1 VSTGP
6 EYAEVEKPL
15 LDQLAGL
22 GWQVL
27 TGSKSDPAVT
37 ERDSFRGP
45 VLEGRLRTA
54 LLTLNPGPSGAPWL
68 DESRLSEVVS
78 SLTRPEA
85 GKLIELNERMTERLL
100 EGVSVSGLPDWDQGR
115 SQRVRFIDFDHPERN
130 DFLAISQFR
139 VDEPGGQAKKFVA
152 PDVVLFVNGIPL
164 VVIECKSPYVTDPMV
179 EGINQL
185 RRYANQRG
193 LGAAEGNEQLFWTN
207 QFVVSTY
214 GDKAR
219 VATFTAGPEHFQ
231 EWKDAAPLSRDE
243 LAGRLGKPAAS
254 LTGQELLVAGML
266 APANLLDLVRHF
278 TLFTEA
284 NGRRIK
290 IVARYQQYRAVGRAL
305 ARLCSGKTRA
315 ADGESDRRGGLI
327 WHTQGS
333 GKSLT
338 MVFLV
343 RAMRSDPLLRA
354 FKVVVVTDRTDLEKQ
369 LAETARLS
377 GEGVQRARRTG
388 KLKIILAE
396 KGPALVFA
404 MIQKYRD
411 TDGTDGADKG
421 ETRMAGDER
430 NEAFGVVNADE
441 TIVILVDEAHRSQTS
456 TLHANLMTALP
467 NAAKIGFTGTPI
479 MREGKKRTDAVFGP
493 FIDKYTIRQAE
504 HDGAVVPIFY
514 EGRTAKGAV
523 AGGSDLD
530 ELFEDMFAGHT
541 ADEVEK
547 LKARYA
553 TTGAVLEA
561 PNLITAKAKSMLW
574 HYVSTVLPGGFK
586 AQLSAASRLATVRY
600 REALLA
606 AREDLV
612 ARIEALP
619 EHLVSGAADGSLDI
633 DGLDRRRQVLVR
645 ALPHVDLI
653 RVLDFVPIIS
663 GSNNDSPTWAQW
675 TDKARQDAVIA
686 EFKKPLGGAG
696 EHTSPVAFLLVRTML
711 LTGFDAPVEQ
721 ALYLDRFI
729 QDAELLQAIARVNRT
744 ARGKSSGLLVDY
756 FGVGAHLQKALQA
769 YAPEDAE
776 DAIGALASITDE
788 VPKLRDRHARVLAV
802 FAQAGIATFDLDED
816 IEACVDVLSDEALR
830 ARFGVLLK
838 QFLTTLDTILPR
850 PEALP
855 FVADAKRLGIV
866 QKVARRRYRDDDTGD
881 FDASLYGEKVRA
893 LIDEHVTALD
903 IATKIPPISITAPD
917 FLAKV
922 KGLTSDKAKASEMEH
937 ALRFHIRK
945 NFDEDP
951 ARYARL
957 SERLDEILKTLT
969 GKWEELSVALEVL
982 LRDATDES
990 GTSRVHEDPLIARF
1004 YGLLESEFA
1013 TEVLVPDEIRAG
1025 IMDLAEEVVAQ
1036 VTRHAALVRF
1046 WHNPHAQDELRKE
1059 IIHTLDDRDLFPFSE
1074 QAAVADRLMELAR
1087 ANQSLITQQI
1097 NARKAT

>member
-1 VSTGP
+1 MSQGR

-15 LDQLAGL
+15 LDQLSSL
-22 GWQVL
+22 GWQVIE
-27 TGSKSDPAVT
+27 GSKSDPTVT
-37 ERDSFRGP
+37 ARESFRGSI
-45 VLEGRLRTA
+45 LEQRLQSA
-54 LLTLNPGPSGAPWL
+54 LLRINPGPDGAPWL
-68 DESRLSEVVS
+68 DDARLAEVVS
-78 SLTRPEA
+78 SLTRSEV
-85 GKLIELNERMTERLL
+85 GKLIELNERMTQRLL

-115 SQRVRFIDFDHPERN
+115 SQRVQFIDFDHPERN

-139 VDEPGGQAKKFVA
+139 VDEPGGQAKKFLA

-164 VVIECKSPYVTDPMV
+164 VVIECKSPDVIDPMA

-185 RRYANQRG
+185 RRYANQRA
-193 LGAAEGNEQLFWTN
+193 LGMPEGNEQLFWSN
-207 QFVVSTY
+207 QFVVSTC
-214 GDKAR
+214 GDQAR
-219 VATFTAGPEHFQ
+219 VATFTAGAEHFL
-231 EWKDAAPLSRDE
+231 EWKDAAPLTRDE
-243 LAGRLGKPAAS
+243 LAARLGKPAAE

-266 APANLLDLVRHF
+266 APSNLIDIIRHF

-305 ARLCSGKTRA
+305 QRLRTGKTRVE
-315 ADGESDRRGGLI
+315 DGESDRRGGLI

-369 LAETARLS
+369 LSETATLS
-377 GEGVQRARRTG
+377 GEGIVRARRSSR
-388 KLKIILAE
+388 LKTILAE

-404 MIQKYRD
+404 MIQKHRD
-411 TDGTDGADKG
+411 TDNASASATHM
-421 ETRMAGDER
+421 EGDES
-430 NEAFGVVNADE
+430 DE
-441 TIVILVDEAHRSQTS
+441 TLGILNTDETVVILVDEAHRSQTS
-456 TLHANLMTALP
+456 TLHANLMAALP
-467 NAAKIGFTGTPI
+467 NAAKLGFTGTPI
-479 MREGKKRTDAVFGP
+479 MREGKKRTDAIFGP

-504 HDGAVVPIFY
+504 RDGAVVPIFY

-530 ELFEDMFAGHT
+530 ELFEDMFVEHT
-541 ADEVEK
+541 SQEVEK

-561 PNLITAKAKSMLW
+561 PKLIRAKAKSMLW

-586 AQLSAASRLATVRY
+586 AQLSATSRLATVRY
-600 REALLA
+600 REALLV
-606 AREDLV
+606 ARDDLV
-612 ARIEALP
+612 SQIERLP
-619 EHLVSGAADGSLDI
+619 EHLVHGAADGSLDI

-645 ALPHVDLI
+645 ALPYLELI
-653 RVLDFVPIIS
+653 RILDFVPVIS
-663 GSNNDSPTWAQW
+663 GSNNDDPSWLRW
-675 TDKARQDAVIA
+675 TDKGRQDAVIA
-686 EFKKPLGGAG
+686 EFKKPLGLSG

-721 ALYLDRFI
+721 VLYLDRFI

-744 ARGKSSGLLVDY
+744 APGKVAGLLVDY

-788 VPKLRDRHARVLAV
+788 VPKLRDRHARAV
-802 FAQAGIATFDLDED
+802 ALFAQAGVETFDRDED
-816 IEACVDVLSDEALR
+816 IEACVDLLSDEALR

-838 QFLTTLDTILPR
+838 QFLSTLDTVLPR

-855 FVADAKRLGIV
+855 FVADAKRFGLI
-866 QKVARRRYRDDDTGD
+866 QKVARRRYRDDGLGD

-903 IATKIPPISITAPD
+903 IATKIPPVSVTDPE
-917 FLAKV
+917 FLARV
-922 KGLTSDKAKASEMEH
+922 KGLSSDKAKASEMEH

-951 ARYARL
+951 ARYTKL
-957 SERLDEILKTLT
+957 SERLDQILKTLT
-969 GKWEELSVALEVL
+969 GKWDQLSLALEVL
-982 LRDATDES
+982 LGAATDES
-990 GTSRVHEDPLIARF
+990 SASRVHEDPLVARF
-1004 YGLLESEFA
+1004 YGLLESECA
-1013 TEVLVPDEIRAG
+1013 TDATLPREVRVD
-1025 IMDLAEEVVAQ
+1025 IMHLAEDIVAEVMQ
-1036 VTRHAALVRF
+1036 QAAIVRF
-1046 WHNPHAQDELRKE
+1046 WYNPHAQDELRKDM
-1059 IIHTLDDRDLFPFSE
+1059 IHTLDDRDLYPFSE

-1087 ANQSLITQQI
+1087 ANQSLITQQV
-1097 NARKAT
+1097 NARRRS

>member
-1 VSTGP
+1 MNAGP
-6 EYAEVEKPL
+6 EYTEVEKPL
-15 LDQLAGL
+15 LDQLSGL
-22 GWQVL
+22 GWQ
-27 TGSKSDPAVT
+27 TIEGSKSDPAVT
-37 ERDSFRGP
+37 ERDSFRGSI
-45 VLEGRLRTA
+45 LEERLRAA
-54 LLTLNPGPSGAPWL
+54 LLKINPGPDGVPWL
-68 DESRLSEVVS
+68 DDARLSELAS
-78 SLTRPEA
+78 SLTRSQV

-115 SQRVRFIDFDHPERN
+115 SQRIRFIDFEHPERN
-130 DFLAISQFR
+130 DFLAINQFR
-139 VDEPGGQAKKFVA
+139 VDEPGGQAKKYVA

-164 VVIECKSPYVTDPMV
+164 VVMECKSPYITDPMA

-185 RRYANQRG
+185 RRYANQRD
-193 LGAAEGNEQLFWTN
+193 LGAPEGNEQLFWTN

-219 VATFTAGPEHFQ
+219 IATFTAGPEHFL

-243 LAGRLGKPAAS
+243 LAAQLGKPAAE
-254 LTGQELLVAGML
+254 LKGQELLVAGML
-266 APANLLDLVRHF
+266 TPSNLLDIVRHF

-305 ARLCSGKTRA
+305 QRLHTGETRVV
-315 ADGESDRRGGLI
+315 DGESDRRGGLI

-343 RAMRSDPLLRA
+343 RVMRSDPVLRA
-354 FKVVVVTDRTDLEKQ
+354 FKVVIVTDRTNLEKQ
-369 LAETARLS
+369 LSETAKLS
-377 GEGVQRARRTG
+377 GEGVGRARRAS
-388 KLKIILAE
+388 KLKTILTE

-411 TDGTDGADKG
+411 TDSVGTN

-430 NEAFGVVNADE
+430 NEALGVLNTDE

-456 TLHANLMTALP
+456 TLHANLMAALP

-479 MREGKKRTDAVFGP
+479 MREGKKRTDAIFGP

-514 EGRTAKGAV
+514 EGRTVKGAV

-530 ELFEDMFAGHT
+530 ELFEDMFIEHT
-541 ADEVEK
+541 AEEVEK

-561 PNLITAKAKSMLW
+561 PKLIAAKAKSMLW

-586 AQLSAASRLATVRY
+586 AQLSATSRLATVRY

-606 AREDLV
+606 ARDDFV
-612 ARIEALP
+612 AQIETLP

-633 DGLDRRRQVLVR
+633 DGLDRRRQVLIR
-645 ALPHVDLI
+645 ALPHLDLV
-653 RVLDFVPIIS
+653 RLLDFVPVIS
-663 GSNNDSPTWAQW
+663 GNNNDDPTWVQW
-675 TDKARQDAVIA
+675 TDKVRQDTAIA
-686 EFKKPLGGAG
+686 GFKKPLGPNG
-696 EHTSPVAFLLVRTML
+696 EHTSPIAFLLVRTML

-721 ALYLDRFI
+721 VLYLDRFI

-744 ARGKSSGLLVDY
+744 MQGKSAGLLVDY

-788 VPKLRDRHARVLAV
+788 VPKLRDRHARVVAV
-802 FAQAGIATFDLDED
+802 FAQAGIETFDMDED

-838 QFLTTLDTILPR
+838 QFLSTLDTVLPR

-855 FVADAKRLGIV
+855 FVADAKRLGII
-866 QKVARRRYRDDDTGD
+866 QKVARRRYRDDGLGD

-903 IATKIPPISITAPD
+903 IATRIPPVSVTDPD

-951 ARYARL
+951 ARYTKL

-969 GKWEELSVALEVL
+969 GKWEQLGLALEVL
-982 LRDATDES
+982 LGDATDES
-990 GTSRVHEDPLIARF
+990 SSSRVHEDPRVARF

-1013 TEVLVPDEIRAG
+1013 TDATLSNEVRVD
-1025 IMDLAEEVVAQ
+1025 IMHLAEDIVIEV
-1036 VTRHAALVRF
+1036 TEHAAIVRF

-1097 NARKAT
+1097 NARRR

>member
-1 VSTGP
+1 MSKGP
-6 EYAEVEKPL
+6 EYTEVEKPL
-15 LDQLAGL
+15 LDQLTGL
-22 GWQVL
+22 GWQVIE
-27 TGSKSDPAVT
+27 GSKSDPAVT
-37 ERDSFRGP
+37 ERESFRGS
-45 VLEGRLRTA
+45 VLEDRLRAA
-54 LLTLNPGPSGAPWL
+54 LRKINPGPDGSPWL
-68 DESRLSEVVS
+68 DDARLAEAVS
-78 SLTRPEA
+78 SLTRSEV

-100 EGVSVSGLPDWDQGR
+100 EGVSVAGLPDWDQGR
-115 SQRVRFIDFDHPERN
+115 SQRIQFIDFDDPGNN

-152 PDVVLFVNGIPL
+152 PDVVLVVNGIPL
-164 VVIECKSPYVTDPMV
+164 VVIECKSPYITDPMA

-185 RRYANQRG
+185 RRYANQRHLG
-193 LGAAEGNEQLFWTN
+193 LPEGNEQLFWTN

-219 VATFTAGPEHFQ
+219 VATFTAGPEHFL
-231 EWKDAAPLSRDE
+231 EWKDAFPLTRDE
-243 LAGRLGKPAAS
+243 LAVKLGKPAAE
-254 LTGQELLVAGML
+254 LTGQELLAAGML
-266 APANLLDLVRHF
+266 APANLLDIVRHF
-278 TLFTEA
+278 TLFTEV

-290 IVARYQQYRAVGRAL
+290 IVTRYQQYRAVGRAL
-305 ARLCSGKTRA
+305 QRLRTGKTRA
-315 ADGESDRRGGLI
+315 QDGESDRRGGLI

-343 RAMRSDPLLRA
+343 RAMRSDPVLRA

-369 LAETARLS
+369 LSETAKLS
-377 GEGVQRARRTG
+377 GEGVQRARRTS
-388 KLKIILAE
+388 KLKTLLTE

-411 TDGTDGADKG
+411 TDSAGTS
-421 ETRMAGDER
+421 ETRMAGDET
-430 NEAFGVVNADE
+430 NEALGVLNTDE

-456 TLHANLMTALP
+456 TLHANLMAALP

-479 MREGKKRTDAVFGP
+479 MREGKKRTDAIFGP

-530 ELFEDMFAGHT
+530 ELFEDMFAEHT
-541 ADEVEK
+541 AEEVEK

-561 PNLITAKAKSMLW
+561 PKLIAAKVKSILW

-586 AQLSAASRLATVRY
+586 AQLSATSRLATVRY

-606 AREDLV
+606 ARDELV

-619 EHLVSGAADGSLDI
+619 EHLVRGAEDGSLDI

-645 ALPHVDLI
+645 ALPQLELI
-653 RVLDFVPIIS
+653 RILDFVPVIS
-663 GSNNDSPTWAQW
+663 GDHNDDPAWAQW
-675 TDKARQDAVIA
+675 TDKSRQDAVIA
-686 EFKKPLGGAG
+686 EFKKPLGLPG
-696 EHTSPVAFLLVRTML
+696 EQTSPVAFLLVRTML

-744 ARGKSSGLLVDY
+744 ATGKSAGLLVDY

-788 VPKLRDRHARVLAV
+788 VPKLRDRHARVAAL
-802 FAQAGIATFDLDED
+802 FAQAGIESFDLDED
-816 IEACVDVLSDEALR
+816 IEACVDLLSDDALR

-855 FVADAKRLGIV
+855 FVADAKRFGLI
-866 QKVARRRYRDDDTGD
+866 QRVARRRYRDDGMGD

-903 IATKIPPISITAPD
+903 IATKIPPVSVTDPE

-951 ARYARL
+951 ARYTKL

-969 GKWEELSVALEVL
+969 GKWDQLSLALEVL
-982 LRDATDES
+982 LRDVVDEPADQ
-990 GTSRVHEDPLIARF
+990 RVHEDPLVARF
-1004 YGLLESEFA
+1004 YGLLESEFS
-1013 TEVLVPDEIRAG
+1013 TGSTLPDEVRVD
-1025 IMDLAEEVVAQ
+1025 IMHLAEDIVVE
-1036 VTRHAALVRF
+1036 VTRHAGIVRF
-1046 WHNPHAQDELRKE
+1046 WHNPHAQDELRKD
-1059 IIHTLDDRDLFPFSE
+1059 IIHALDDRDLFPFSE

-1087 ANQSLITQQI
+1087 ANQPLIAQHI
-1097 NARKAT
+1097 KAGGRS

>member
-1 VSTGP
+1 MNAGP
-6 EYAEVEKPL
+6 EYTEVEKPL

-22 GWQVL
+22 GWHTL
-27 TGSKSDPAVT
+27 EGSKSDPAVT
-37 ERDSFRGP
+37 ERDSFRGSI
-45 VLEGRLRTA
+45 LEDRLRA
-54 LLTLNPGPSGAPWL
+54 VLLEINPGPDGAPWL
-68 DESRLSEVVS
+68 DDARLSEVVS
-78 SLTRPEA
+78 SLTRSEV

-130 DFLAISQFR
+130 DFLAINQFR

-164 VVIECKSPYVTDPMV
+164 VVIECKSPYITDPMA

-185 RRYANQRG
+185 RRYANQRD
-193 LGAAEGNEQLFWTN
+193 LGVPEGNEQLFWTN

-219 VATFTAGPEHFQ
+219 VATFTAGPEHFL

-243 LAGRLGKPAAS
+243 LAAHLGKPAAE

-266 APANLLDLVRHF
+266 TPSNLLDIVRHF

-305 ARLCSGKTRA
+305 ERLHSGKTRA
-315 ADGESDRRGGLI
+315 EDGESDRRGGLI

-343 RAMRSDPLLRA
+343 RAMRSDPVLRA
-354 FKVVVVTDRTDLEKQ
+354 FKVVIVTDRTDLEKQ
-369 LAETARLS
+369 LSETVKLS
-377 GEGVQRARRTG
+377 GEGVQRARRTS
-388 KLKIILAE
+388 KLKTILTE

-411 TDGTDGADKG
+411 SDAAGAG
-421 ETRMAGDER
+421 ESRMAGDDTT
-430 NEAFGVVNADE
+430 EALGVLNTDE
-441 TIVILVDEAHRSQTS
+441 TVVILVDEAHRSQTS
-456 TLHANLMTALP
+456 TLHANLMAGLP

-479 MREGKKRTDAVFGP
+479 MREGKKRTDAIFGT

-504 HDGAVVPIFY
+504 DDGAVVPIFY

-530 ELFEDMFAGHT
+530 DLFEDMFTEHT
-541 ADEVEK
+541 AEEVEK

-561 PNLITAKAKSMLW
+561 PKLITAKAKSMLW
-574 HYVSTVLPGGFK
+574 HYVSTVLPSGFK
-586 AQLSAASRLATVRY
+586 AQLSATSRLATVRY

-606 AREDLV
+606 ARDELV
-612 ARIEALP
+612 AQLEGLP
-619 EHLVSGAADGSLDI
+619 EHLVSGAADGSLDV
-633 DGLDRRRQVLVR
+633 DGLDRRKQVLIR
-645 ALPHVDLI
+645 ARPHLELI
-653 RVLDFVPIIS
+653 RILDFVPVIS
-663 GSNNDSPTWAQW
+663 GSNNDDPTWVQW
-675 TDKARQDAVIA
+675 TDKGRQDTAIA
-686 EFKKPLGGAG
+686 DFKKPLGPNG
-696 EHTSPVAFLLVRTML
+696 EHTSPIAFLLVRTML

-721 ALYLDRFI
+721 VLYLDRFI

-744 ARGKSSGLLVDY
+744 AQGKTAGLLVDY

-788 VPKLRDRHARVLAV
+788 VPKLRDRHARVVAV
-802 FAQAGIATFDLDED
+802 FAQAGIDTFDMDED

-838 QFLTTLDTILPR
+838 QFLTTLDTVLPR
-850 PEALP
+850 PEALH
-855 FVADAKRLGIV
+855 FVADAKRLGII
-866 QKVARRRYRDDDTGD
+866 QKVARRRYRDDGMGG
-881 FDASLYGEKVRA
+881 FDPSLYGAKVRA
-893 LIDEHVTALD
+893 LIDEHVTSLD
-903 IATKIPPISITAPD
+903 IATKIPPVSITAPD

-951 ARYARL
+951 ARYTKL

-969 GKWEELSVALEVL
+969 GKWEQLSLALEVL
-982 LRDATDES
+982 LGDATDEV
-990 GTSRVHEDPLIARF
+990 GGADRPHEDPLVARF

-1013 TEVLVPDEIRAG
+1013 TDASLPDEVRVDIVH
-1025 IMDLAEEVVAQ
+1025 LAEEIVVDIAD
-1036 VTRHAALVRF
+1036 HAGLVRF
-1046 WHNPHAQDELRKE
+1046 WRNPHAQDELRKK
-1059 IIHTLDDRDLFPFSE
+1059 IIHTLDDRDLFPFTE
-1074 QAAVADRLMELAR
+1074 QSAVADKVMELAR
-1087 ANQSLITQQI
+1087 ANQPLIAQRVGAGRST
-1097 NARKAT
+1097 

>member
-1 VSTGP
+1 MSQGP
-6 EYAEVEKPL
+6 EYTEVEKPL
-15 LDQLAGL
+15 LDQLEGL
-22 GWQVL
+22 GWQVIE
-27 TGSKSDPAVT
+27 GSKSDPSVT
-37 ERDSFRGP
+37 ERDLFRGSI
-45 VLEGRLRTA
+45 LEDRLRA
-54 LLTLNPGPSGAPWL
+54 VLLKINPGPDGLPWL
-68 DESRLSEVVS
+68 DDTRLAEVVS
-78 SLTRPEA
+78 SLTRSEV

-100 EGVSVSGLPDWDQGR
+100 EGVSVAGLPDWDQGR
-115 SQRVRFIDFDHPERN
+115 SQRVHFIDFGDLTNN

-152 PDVVLFVNGIPL
+152 PDIVLFVNGIPL
-164 VVIECKSPYVTDPMV
+164 VVIECKSPYITDPMT
-179 EGINQL
+179 EGITQL
-185 RRYANQRG
+185 RRYANQRHLG
-193 LGAAEGNEQLFWTN
+193 LPEGNEQLFWTN

-219 VATFTAGPEHFQ
+219 VATFTAGPEHFL
-231 EWKDAAPLSRDE
+231 EWKDAFPLSRDE
-243 LAGRLGKPAAS
+243 LASRLGKPAAE

-266 APANLLDLVRHF
+266 APSNLLDLVRHF
-278 TLFTEA
+278 TLFTEV

-305 ARLCSGKTRA
+305 TRLRTGKTRA
-315 ADGESDRRGGLI
+315 QDGESDRRGGLI

-343 RAMRSDPLLRA
+343 RALRSDPVLRA
-354 FKVVVVTDRTDLEKQ
+354 FKVVVITDRTDLEKQ
-369 LAETARLS
+369 LSETAKLS
-377 GEGVQRARRTG
+377 GEGVVRARHTAQLRT
-388 KLKIILAE
+388 ILAE

-411 TDGTDGADKG
+411 TDGAGASESRMAADKKNDAP
-421 ETRMAGDER
+421 EVLNT
-430 NEAFGVVNADE
+430 DE
-441 TIVILVDEAHRSQTS
+441 TVVILVDEAHRSQTS
-456 TLHANLMTALP
+456 TLHANLMAALP

-479 MREGKKRTDAVFGP
+479 MREGKKRTDAIFGS

-530 ELFEDMFAGHT
+530 ELFEDMFAEHT
-541 ADEVEK
+541 DEEIEK

-561 PNLITAKAKSMLW
+561 PKLIAAKAKSILW

-586 AQLSAASRLATVRY
+586 AQLSATSRLATVRY

-606 AREDLV
+606 ARDDLV
-612 ARIEALP
+612 AQIERLP
-619 EHLVSGAADGSLDI
+619 QRLVRGAEDGGLDI
-633 DGLDRRRQVLVR
+633 DGLDRPKQVLVR
-645 ALPHVDLI
+645 ALPHLELI
-653 RVLDFVPIIS
+653 RMLDFVPVIS
-663 GSNNDSPTWAQW
+663 GSNNDDPTWLQW
-675 TDKARQDAVIA
+675 TDKARQEAVIA
-686 EFKKPLGGAG
+686 EFKKPLGLPG
-696 EHTSPVAFLLVRTML
+696 EQTSPVAFLLVRTML

-744 ARGKSSGLLVDY
+744 SPGKAAGLVVDY

-776 DAIGALASITDE
+776 DAIGALASIADE
-788 VPKLRDRHARVLAV
+788 VPKLRDRHARVVAL
-802 FAQAGIATFDLDED
+802 FAQAGIETFDLDED
-816 IEACVDVLSDEALR
+816 IETCVDVLSDDALR

-838 QFLTTLDTILPR
+838 RFLTTLDTILPR

-855 FVADAKRLGIV
+855 FVADAKRLGLI
-866 QKVARRRYRDDDTGD
+866 QKVAWRRYRDDGLGD
-881 FDASLYGEKVRA
+881 FNASLYGEKVRA

-903 IATKIPPISITAPD
+903 IATKIPPVSVTDPD

-922 KGLTSDKAKASEMEH
+922 KSLTSDKAKASEMEH

-951 ARYARL
+951 ARYTKL

-969 GKWEELSVALEVL
+969 GKWDQLSLALKVL
-982 LRDATDES
+982 LGDITDES
-990 GTSRVHEDPLIARF
+990 SSSRVHEDPLVARF
-1004 YGLLESEFA
+1004 YGLLESEYA
-1013 TEVLVPDEIRAG
+1013 TSATLPDEVRADIMHLAEDIVVEVLRHAG
-1025 IMDLAEEVVAQ
+1025 I
-1036 VTRHAALVRF
+1036 VRF
-1046 WHNPHAQDELRKE
+1046 WQNPHAQDELRKG
-1059 IIHTLDDRDLFPFSE
+1059 IVHQLDDRDLFPFSE
-1074 QAAVADRLMELAR
+1074 QAAIADRLMELAR
-1087 ANQSLITQQI
+1087 SNQSLIREQLR
-1097 NARKAT
+1097 ARGRS

>member
-1 VSTGP
+1 MSVGP
-6 EYAEVEKPL
+6 EYTEVEKPL

-22 GWQVL
+22 DWQ
-27 TGSKSDPAVT
+27 TIEGSKSDPAVT
-37 ERDSFRGP
+37 ERGSFRGSI
-45 VLEGRLRTA
+45 LEGRLRAA
-54 LLTLNPGPSGAPWL
+54 LLKVNPGPDGAPWL
-68 DESRLSEVVS
+68 DESRLSEIVS
-78 SLTRPEA
+78 SLTRSEA

-115 SQRVRFIDFDHPERN
+115 SQRVRFIDFEHPERN
-130 DFLAISQFR
+130 DFLAINQFR
-139 VDEPGGQAKKFVA
+139 VDEPGGQAKKYVA

-164 VVIECKSPYVTDPMV
+164 VVIECKSPYITDPMA
-179 EGINQL
+179 EGVNQL
-185 RRYANQRG
+185 RRYANQRD
-193 LGAAEGNEQLFWTN
+193 LGVSEGNEQLFWTN

-219 VATFTAGPEHFQ
+219 VASFTAGPEHFL
-231 EWKDAAPLSRDE
+231 EWKDAAPISRDQ
-243 LAGRLGKPAAS
+243 LAAHLGKPAAE

-266 APANLLDLVRHF
+266 TPSNLLDIVRHF

-284 NGRRIK
+284 DGRRIK

-305 ARLCSGKTRA
+305 ERLRTGKTRA

-343 RAMRSDPLLRA
+343 RAMRSDPTLRA
-354 FKVVVVTDRTDLEKQ
+354 FKVVIVTDRTDLEKQ
-369 LAETARLS
+369 LSETAKLS
-377 GEGVQRARRTG
+377 GEGVQRARRTN
-388 KLKIILAE
+388 KLKMILTE

-411 TDGTDGADKG
+411 SDSAGMR
-421 ETRMAGDER
+421 ETRMAGDDK
-430 NEAFGVVNADE
+430 NEALGVLNTDE

-456 TLHANLMTALP
+456 TLHANLMAALP
-467 NAAKIGFTGTPI
+467 NAAKVGFTGTPI
-479 MREGKKRTDAVFGP
+479 MREGKKRTDAIFGS

-530 ELFEDMFAGHT
+530 ELFEDMFIEHT
-541 ADEVEK
+541 AEEVEK

-553 TTGAVLEA
+553 TTSAVLEA
-561 PNLITAKAKSMLW
+561 PKLIAAKARSMLW
-574 HYVSTVLPGGFK
+574 HYVSTVMPGGFK
-586 AQLSAASRLATVRY
+586 AQLSATSRLATVRY
-600 REALLA
+600 REALIA
-606 AREDLV
+606 ARDDLV
-612 ARIEALP
+612 AQIEALP
-619 EHLVSGAADGSLDI
+619 EYLVSGAADGSLDI
-633 DGLDRRRQVLVR
+633 DRLDRRKQVLIR
-645 ALPHVDLI
+645 ALPHLDLI
-653 RVLDFVPIIS
+653 RILDFVPVIS
-663 GSNNDSPTWAQW
+663 SSNNDDPTWAPW

-686 EFKKPLGGAG
+686 EFKKPLGSAG
-696 EHTSPVAFLLVRTML
+696 EHASPIAFLLVRTML

-721 ALYLDRFI
+721 VLYLDRFI

-744 ARGKSSGLLVDY
+744 APRKSAGFMVDY

-776 DAIGALASITDE
+776 DAVGALASITDE
-788 VPKLRDRHARVLAV
+788 VPKLRDRHARVVAV
-802 FAQAGIATFDLDED
+802 FAQAGIDTFDMDED

-838 QFLTTLDTILPR
+838 QFLTTLDTVLPR

-855 FVADAKRLGIV
+855 FVADAKRLGII
-866 QKVARRRYRDDDTGD
+866 QKVARRRYRDDGMGD

-893 LIDEHVTALD
+893 LIDEHVASLD

-951 ARYARL
+951 GRYTRL

-969 GKWEELSVALEVL
+969 GKWDQLSLALEVL
-982 LRDATDES
+982 LGDATDES
-990 GTSRVHEDPLIARF
+990 SGSRVHEDPLVARF

-1013 TEVLVPDEIRAG
+1013 TEARLPDEIRAD
-1025 IMDLAEEVVAQ
+1025 IMHLAEEIVVE
-1036 VTRHAALVRF
+1036 VIRHAAIVRF
-1046 WHNPHAQDELRKE
+1046 WHNLHAQDALRKK

-1097 NARKAT
+1097 NARRRS